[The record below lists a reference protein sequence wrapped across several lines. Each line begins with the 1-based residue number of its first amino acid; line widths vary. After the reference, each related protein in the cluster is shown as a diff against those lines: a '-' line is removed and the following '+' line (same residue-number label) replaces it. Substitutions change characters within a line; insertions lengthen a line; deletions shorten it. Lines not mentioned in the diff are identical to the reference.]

1 MINSPKMR
9 DNAKQAAKKTGGLQQ
24 ISSFFKPKEKPK
36 ETARVGRPKKVALLL
51 SSARPRPP

>member
-1 MINSPKMR
+1 MR

-36 ETARVGRPKKVALLL
+36 GTARVGRPKKVALLL
-51 SSARPRPP
+51 SPTRPRPP